1 MLSTILSKIGLP
13 ILIEFVAQALGRVN
27 HPVAQNAKEALEQVE
42 GALAGGLISPDQMA
56 EANRHAEEI
65 ARINMQQYEASLS
78 EVNQS
83 LRAEIAS
90 DDKYVRRMRPTFG
103 YLMAAT
109 WAAQMFAIAYVI
121 IFETQSAAIV
131 LQGMAALS
139 TIWAV
144 GLSVLGIY
152 VYKRSEDKK
161 IFSAPV
167 QKSIAAEAEYNMPRA
182 PQSSLSPRKPIPRA
196 TKTNSRELNLNE

>member
-13 ILIEFVAQALGRVN
+13 ILIEFVAQALGRVD
-27 HPVAQNAKEALEQVE
+27 HPIAKNAKDALQQVE
-42 GALAGGLISPDQMA
+42 GALAGGLISTEQMA
-56 EANRHAEEI
+56 EANRHAEEM

-78 EVNQS
+78 EINQS

-90 DDKYVRRMRPTFG
+90 NDIYVRRMRPTFG

-109 WAAQMFAIAYVI
+109 WAAQMFGIAYVV
-121 IFETQSAAIV
+121 IFKTEQAAIV

-161 IFSAPV
+161 INFP
-167 QKSIAAEAEYNMPRA
+167 
-182 PQSSLSPRKPIPRA
+182 SLVSNVSNKVTVKELEETRNIPRA
-196 TKTNSRELNLNE
+196 QKINSRDYNLNE

>member
-1 MLSTILSKIGLP
+1 MLTTILGKIGLP
-13 ILIEFVAQALGRVN
+13 ILIEFVAQALGRVD
-27 HPVAQNAKEALEQVE
+27 HPVAKNAKNALEQVE
-42 GALAGGLISPDQMA
+42 GALAGGLISADQMA

-65 ARINMQQYEASLS
+65 ARINMQQYETSLS

-90 DDKYVRRMRPTFG
+90 EDVYVRRMRPTFG
-103 YLMAAT
+103 YLMAIT
-109 WAAQMFAIAYVI
+109 WGAQMLAIAYVLV
-121 IFETQSAAIV
+121 FKTHEAATV
-131 LQGMAALS
+131 LNGMAALS

-161 IFSAPV
+161 IFSSPTPTINEEKKTAPV
-167 QKSIAAEAEYNMPRA
+167 PDQKPKIKG
-182 PQSSLSPRKPIPRA
+182 KPA
-196 TKTNSRELNLNE
+196 SYNLND